1 MSKNKLDS
9 RAIAEAYEVLT
20 LLDNE
25 NLEKIPEYVLDAFK
39 EKRDTNYII
48 DIQKLMDGEMLQD
61 TKNILCAMY
70 YRYLAAAEERKIIDD
85 YKKSLKDE
93 LDKAEQDI
101 QIGMSEDCFGINRSK
116 AIETDNNT
124 NNNEQNLTEQNLLP
138 QIKSNENIFT
148 KILNSLKSIFKK
160 NK

>member
-1 MSKNKLDS
+1 MSKNKLDN

-20 LLDNE
+20 LLDDE

-39 EKRDTNYII
+39 EKRDINYVI

-70 YRYLAAAEERKIIDD
+70 YRYLATDDERKVIDD
-85 YKKSLKDE
+85 YKQSLKEE
-93 LDKAEQDI
+93 LDKAEQDM
-101 QIGMSEDCFGINRSK
+101 QIGMSEYFFGINK
-116 AIETDNNT
+116 NKEIEADNNI
-124 NNNEQNLTEQNLLP
+124 NSNEQNLIEPNSLP
-138 QIKSNENIFT
+138 QIKVNENVFT
-148 KILNSLKSIFKK
+148 KILNSLKRIFKK